1 MSVEKPKLE
10 TGKPNKL
17 VGPGLGLIIM
27 GCAYLVWWLFF
38 IEDAIIDPRRTHNIA
53 YALIIL
59 NVGLA
64 WYHKT
69 PLSRIL
75 AMIQSIM
82 LPITASGS
90 FNTVIC
96 TNISSII
103 LGLWVT
109 VVLSEMIKGKK
120 FFEEKLSKREK
131 NWLNLHTL
139 IIAWILIAH
148 MGLMF
153 FIVRLPIE
161 SQLYGYGESAGYLM
175 NLPPESYE
183 LATWAF
189 NIGLFIL
196 ISVILWEQYK
206 MGYNLQNNPWPRKSF
221 WVVPIIMGAS
231 IVALTI
237 QGVIFG
243 LDWVAI
249 IYG

>member
-1 MSVEKPKLE
+1 LSEEEPKSTTL
-10 TGKPNKL
+10 KPNKL

-27 GCAYLVWWLFF
+27 GVAYLVWWLVFL
-38 IEDAIIDPRRTHNIA
+38 EDAIIDPRWTHNIT
-53 YALIIL
+53 YAIIIL

-82 LPITASGS
+82 LPVTASGS
-90 FNTVIC
+90 FDTVIC
-96 TNISSII
+96 TIISSAI
-103 LGLWVT
+103 LIFWVAI
-109 VVLSEMIKGKK
+109 VLSEKIKGEY
-120 FFEEKLSKREK
+120 FFEAKLSKRGK
-131 NWLNLHTL
+131 NWLSIHTL

-153 FIVRLPIE
+153 LIVRLPLE

-183 LATWAF
+183 LATWTF
-189 NIGLFIL
+189 NIGLFVL

-206 MGYNLQNNPWPRKSF
+206 IGYNLQNKSWPRKSF
-221 WVVPIIMGAS
+221 WVVPIIMVSS

-237 QGVIFG
+237 QGAIFG
-243 LDWVAI
+243 LDWVGI
-249 IYG
+249 IYA